1 MDHRIRV
8 LIVARNAPHRQVMR
22 AWLADAADVT
32 IVGEA
37 LGEPEA
43 LTLTGKRRPDVVL
56 LGVGALGP
64 DDLQTVARLHA
75 RYPHSKVI
83 VLSHSDDQER
93 LALEV
98 LREGAWG
105 YLAGGRNWPPERSP
119 EASTEGFGV
128 SAPRL
133 SSAKSQPNAQPEGRS
148 RRRLV
153 EAIRTVA
160 RGGSILSPGMAGRI
174 LDELSQSH

>member
-1 MDHRIRV
+1 MDHRIKL

-22 AWLADAADVT
+22 AWLAGAADIT
-32 IVGEA
+32 IVGETQ
-37 LGEPEA
+37 GEPEA
-43 LTLTGKRRPDVVL
+43 LTLTGKRQPDVVL
-56 LGVGALGP
+56 LGVGTLGL
-64 DDLQTVARLHA
+64 DDLQAVTRLRA

-83 VLSHSDDQER
+83 VLSHSDDQEH

-105 YLAGGRNWPPERSP
+105 YLAGGRSWPPE
-119 EASTEGFGV
+119 
-128 SAPRL
+128 
-133 SSAKSQPNAQPEGRS
+133 
-148 RRRLV
+148 LV

-174 LDELSQSH
+174 LDELSQSC

>member
-1 MDHRIRV
+1 MDYRIKL

-32 IVGEA
+32 IVGETQ
-37 LGEPEA
+37 GEPEA
-43 LTLTGKRRPDVVL
+43 LTLTGKRQPDVVL
-56 LGVGALGP
+56 LGVGALDL
-64 DDLQTVARLHA
+64 DDLQAVARLHA

-83 VLSHSDDQER
+83 VLSHSDDQEA

-105 YLAGGRNWPPERSP
+105 YLAGGQNRPPECSP
-119 EASTEGFGV
+119 ERVSTELDEV
-128 SAPRL
+128 
-133 SSAKSQPNAQPEGRS
+133 S

-174 LDELSQSH
+174 LDELSQSC

>member
-1 MDHRIRV
+1 MDYRIRL

-43 LTLTGKRRPDVVL
+43 LTLTGQWQPDVVL
-56 LGVGALGP
+56 LGVEALGL
-64 DDLQTVARLHA
+64 DDLQAVARLHA

-83 VLSHSDDQER
+83 VFSHSDDQEH

-105 YLAGGRNWPPERSP
+105 YLAGGRSRPPERSS
-119 EASTEGFGV
+119 EASTEGFGM
-128 SAPRL
+128 SAQ
-133 SSAKSQPNAQPEGRS
+133 SNVQPEGRS

-174 LDELSQSH
+174 LDELSQSC